1 MHPESAQ
8 APNGGATA
16 GDDKGVTAP
25 LPLVSLGLPVYN
37 GANYLAEAL
46 ESLLL
51 QTYRNWEIILSDNGS
66 TDATEGICRSF
77 AARDA
82 RIQYHREPVNR
93 GATWNFNRV
102 VDLAQGP
109 LFRWAAHDDVCAPEL
124 LERCVEAMAAH
135 PRAVLCHT
143 RTRVIGP
150 VGEALCDYDIRLR
163 TDADRVG
170 PRFHDLICVD
180 HACFPIFGV
189 IRTDVLKRTRLLG
202 QYSGSDRNL
211 LAELAMHGPF
221 HEVPEFLFL
230 RRDHPGTSTRQ
241 YPSAKDR
248 RAWFSVDQRGPNLP
262 TVRRA
267 LGYFGSILRA
277 PMRPA
282 DKLTCL
288 GILGKWSSL
297 RIRSLVG
304 RNLTGRIGPESAAGR
319 VQAAPKRESP
329 AFSLAPLEP
338 LEPLNRVLPLV
349 SFWM

>member
-1 MHPESAQ
+1 MMHLESAK
-8 APNGGATA
+8 APDGGASA
-16 GDDKGVTAP
+16 GDDMGERARF
-25 LPLVSLGLPVYN
+25 PLVSLGLPVYN

-51 QTYRNWEIILSDNGS
+51 QTYSNWELILSDNGS
-66 TDATEGICRSF
+66 TDATEEICRAF
-77 AARDA
+77 ADRDP
-82 RIQYHREPVNR
+82 RIRYHREPANR

-102 VDLAQGP
+102 VELARGP

-124 LERCVEAMAAH
+124 LERCVEALEAN
-135 PRAVLCHT
+135 PLAVLCHP

-150 VGEALCDYDIRLR
+150 VGELLEDYGIRLR
-163 TDADRVG
+163 TDSGRVG

-189 IRTDVLKRTRLLG
+189 IRLDVLKRTPLLG

-211 LAELAMHGPF
+211 LAELSMHGPF

-248 RAWFSVDQRGPNLP
+248 RSWFKVEQRGPNLP

-267 LGYFGSILRA
+267 LGYLESILRS
-277 PMRPA
+277 PLGPA
-282 DKLTCL
+282 DRLICL

-297 RIRSLVG
+297 RLRSLIG
-304 RNLTGRIGPESAAGR
+304 RNLSGLIR
-319 VQAAPKRESP
+319 
-329 AFSLAPLEP
+329 LEP
-338 LEPLNRVLPLV
+338 APGPFTSARNPETPSLSLKRILPFLTAW
-349 SFWM
+349 F